1 MILWIVYFVMASVII
16 FQVFSL
22 LKQSDIIDDLKKNE
36 EYWFKEYLREKQEN
50 EENKKII
57 ENIKENLPF

>member
-1 MILWIVYFVMASVII
+1 MILRLIYVIMAVVIVILVIN
-16 FQVFSL
+16 L
-22 LKQSDIIDDLKKNE
+22 LKLSDKVDTLKKNE

-57 ENIKENLPF
+57 ETIKDNLPF